1 MAKIRNE
8 ELGQFAGELLP
19 ERTVLSALPMDG
31 GSSAFCSPNT
41 QSNAISGSI
50 LAILAANNQ
59 CGLTNTGQA
68 VGLGLLNILG

>member
-19 ERTVLSALPMDG
+19 ERTVLSALPMDA

-41 QSNAISGSI
+41 QTISTSGNL
-50 LAILAANNQ
+50 LAIVGATNQ
-59 CGLTNTGQA
+59 CGLFNTAQSIG
-68 VGLGLLNILG
+68 VGLLNILG